1 MPSKRILKK
10 VMLSEA
16 KDQAG
21 KNLRLYLA
29 FLEVSEEARG
39 QESYVSVFK
48 IALNLVFSM
57 VL

>member
-1 MPSKRILKK
+1 
-10 VMLSEA
+10 MLSEA
-16 KDQAG
+16 KDQTG

-39 QESYVSVFK
+39 QESYVSVCK